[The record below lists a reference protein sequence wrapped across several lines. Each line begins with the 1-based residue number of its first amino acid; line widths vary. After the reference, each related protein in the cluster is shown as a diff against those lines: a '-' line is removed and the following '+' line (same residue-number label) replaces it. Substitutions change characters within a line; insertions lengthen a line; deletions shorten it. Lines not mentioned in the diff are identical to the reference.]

1 MTNHLL
7 ILLAGIVS
15 SYLIIEVVKRVST
28 LLHKKKAIEIPKVGE
43 IWNLC
48 DRSPWTAI
56 TAEILNVKGG
66 CVLYRL
72 FANGVAWHMKVKDFI
87 RIYNK
92 GECVSKDCLE
102 KHGAHQ

>member
-1 MTNHLL
+1 MTNLL
-7 ILLAGIVS
+7 LYLAGVVS
-15 SYLIIEVVKRVST
+15 GCLIIKAIKKIST
-28 LLHKKKAIEIPKVGE
+28 LLHKTEIPKVGE